1 MDAREIIKARGS
13 DFPLNMRE
21 DEKLLIE
28 AKISKAVY
36 WKPIAIFFI
45 ALLFLIIARNLFLFL
60 AFVSLVSFAYF
71 YLVKSSLFL
80 LVTSQ
85 RVMFRSGLI
94 KVDTIQLRL
103 DRIESVEIQRTVM
116 GQVLGYA
123 TVVITGT
130 GNRFA
135 FVPFV
140 ANAAQIRDVVDE
152 LLYNRDKQPQ
162 PAGEFDQ

>member
-13 DFPLNMRE
+13 DFPVKMRE
-21 DEKLLIE
+21 DEKLLCE
-28 AKISKAVY
+28 AKISQAVY
-36 WKPIAIFFI
+36 WKPLAIFFV
-45 ALLFLIIARNLFLFL
+45 ALLFLLIARNLFLFL
-60 AFVSLVSFAYF
+60 AFVALVSYAYF

-94 KVDTIQLRL
+94 KVDTVQLRL

-116 GQVLGYA
+116 GQLLGYA

-140 ANAAQIRDVVDE
+140 ANASQIRDVLDE
-152 LLYNRDKQPQ
+152 LLYQRDKKPPQ
-162 PAGEFDQ
+162 DDGL